1 MMPLNQHWQGP
12 RQRKWQQKDKRCV
25 CTSASPFEE
34 GRDWERARG
43 TGKWRRGRREGP
55 KELER
60 QKE

>member
-34 GRDWERARG
+34 GRDWER
-43 TGKWRRGRREGP
+43 GRREGP
-55 KELER
+55 KDLER